1 MFKESTHADLAAHR
15 EAVCD
20 ALNRPSF
27 FAVVLEH
34 DSAKSGEDVIASS
47 LSNP

>member
-1 MFKESTHADLAAHR
+1 MFKEGTYADFAAHR

-20 ALNRPSF
+20 ALHRPGF
-27 FAVVLEH
+27 FAVVMEH